1 MSMQRPMASPL
12 AAALDACASDAAL
25 YPWRGMA
32 LSNHLPMAL
41 HAAAELGG
49 DAATLDRHRAHWAK
63 RVVPMDADE
72 RARVQHFEQ
81 AIAARGAERV
91 LAEALPELL
100 TSPQAG
106 AFHGMI
112 RLSHAW
118 LGGHDGERARA
129 LAAWSAGLFTLGA
142 PTANPRTP
150 GGADDLQAVLD
161 AALADPA
168 LACSPGEGTIIAD
181 LHAAAATPG
190 FEAYAC
196 GAAAPSDA
204 ALTPEALAEASLA
217 VYLGCREFTALHLVT
232 GVHAFRVLTT
242 AAPQPAEA
250 ARAQRRALWRAWLAA
265 WVSMGCPAP
274 DIHAVHEGTAAE
286 ADWDAARRS
295 LLRTTD
301 DHRVKLAYSAR
312 EEWRH
317 WGFPGYAR
325 VLASDD

>member
-1 MSMQRPMASPL
+1 MPMQRTLL
-12 AAALDACASDAAL
+12 AAALDAGLSDAAL

-41 HAAAELGG
+41 HAAFELGG
-49 DAATLDRHRAHWAK
+49 DAACLDRHRAHWAG
-63 RVVPMDADE
+63 RVVPMDPDE
-72 RARVQHFEQ
+72 RARVAAFEQ

-91 LAEALPELL
+91 LADALPELL
-100 TSPQAG
+100 RSPQAG

-118 LGGHDGERARA
+118 LSGHDGERARA
-129 LAAWSAGLFTLGA
+129 LAAWSAGAFTLGA
-142 PTANPRTP
+142 PAPVSP
-150 GGADDLQAVLD
+150 GPARADHDLRAVLD

-190 FEAYAC
+190 FEAYAD
-196 GAAAPSDA
+196 GPAAPSDA
-204 ALTPEALAEASLA
+204 ALTPAALAEASLA

-242 AAPQPAEA
+242 AAPQPTEA
-250 ARAQRRALWRAWLAA
+250 TRVQRRAVWRAWLAA

-274 DIHAVHEGTAAE
+274 DFHAVHAGTADE
-286 ADWDAARRS
+286 ADWAAARS
-295 LLRTTD
+295 ELLRTTN

-317 WGFPGYAR
+317 WGLPGYAR
-325 VLASDD
+325 VLESVD

>member
-1 MSMQRPMASPL
+1 MSTPHHTESPL
-12 AAALDACASDAAL
+12 AAALEAGLDHAAL
-25 YPWRGMA
+25 YPWRGHA

-49 DAATLDRHRAHWAK
+49 DAACLDRHRAHWAG

-72 RARVQHFEQ
+72 RARVAHFEEQ
-81 AIAARGAERV
+81 LAARGAERV
-91 LAEALPELL
+91 LADTLPELL
-100 TSPQAG
+100 RSPQAG

-118 LGGHDGERARA
+118 RSGNDAERARA
-129 LAAWSAGLFTLGA
+129 LAAWSAGVFALGA
-142 PTANPRTP
+142 PASSAPAPAN
-150 GGADDLQAVLD
+150 DDLRAVLD
-161 AALADPA
+161 AAMADPA

-190 FEAYAC
+190 FGAYAD
-196 GAAAPSDA
+196 GPAAPSDA
-204 ALTPEALAEASLA
+204 ALTPAALAEASLA

-242 AAPQPAEA
+242 AVPQSAEA
-250 ARAQRRALWRAWLAA
+250 ARVQRRAVWRAWLAA
-265 WVSMGCPAP
+265 WVSIGCPAP
-274 DIHAVHEGTAAE
+274 DFHAAHAGTADE
-286 ADWDAARRS
+286 ADWAAARPE
-295 LLRTTD
+295 LLRTTN

-317 WGFPGYAR
+317 WGLPGYAR
-325 VLASDD
+325 VLDPDD

>member
-1 MSMQRPMASPL
+1 MSMQRTPL
-12 AAALDACASDAAL
+12 SAALDAGLSDAAL

-41 HAAAELGG
+41 HAAFELGG
-49 DAATLDRHRAHWAK
+49 DAATLDRHRAHWAG

-72 RARVQHFEQ
+72 RARVSHYEQ
-81 AIAARGAERV
+81 QIAAHGAERV
-91 LAEALPELL
+91 LAEALPGLL

-129 LAAWSAGLFTLGA
+129 LAAWSAGVFSLGA
-142 PTANPRTP
+142 PAPHSQTP
-150 GGADDLQAVLD
+150 GDRDLRAVLD

-190 FEAYAC
+190 FEAYAN
-196 GAAAPSDA
+196 GPEAPSDA

-274 DIHAVHEGTAAE
+274 DFHAVHDGTAAE
-286 ADWDAARRS
+286 ADWDAARTE